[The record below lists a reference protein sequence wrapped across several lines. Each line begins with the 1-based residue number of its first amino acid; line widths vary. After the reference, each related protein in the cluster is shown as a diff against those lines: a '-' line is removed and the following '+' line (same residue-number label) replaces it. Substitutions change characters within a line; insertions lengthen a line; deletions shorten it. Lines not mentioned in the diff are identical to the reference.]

1 MEITGP
7 RSSVTHVA
15 AVAAD
20 PIDLASATGTS
31 QFHVN
36 VFTDDAF
43 VRFLTT
49 PEVLV
54 TVTMKR
60 K

>member
-7 RSSVTHVA
+7 RSSVTRVA

-36 VFTDDAF
+36 VFTDDSF
-43 VRFLTT
+43 VRFLNT
-49 PEVLV
+49 PEVVV
-54 TVTMKR
+54 TVKMK
-60 K
+60 KN